1 MYCTTACPA
10 LWRLRYV
17 LVQHVTRHCDSP
29 LTGLPDEALLDLA
42 RRLRLVP
49 AEAAVADSGGGSS
62 SSSSSSVRRS
72 LLLQTLVNY
81 FAERPSQ
88 LQRVNEMPLVPSEA
102 LLWDENQVTRQ
113 TVIFRYFQF
122 SCISDQGYLRIAC
135 CSFLLPARL
144 CFC

>member
-1 MYCTTACPA
+1 MLC
-10 LWRLRYV
+10 
-17 LVQHVTRHCDSP
+17 TRHCDSP

-72 LLLQTLVNY
+72 LLLQTLVNH

-113 TVIFRYFQF
+113 TVIF
-122 SCISDQGYLRIAC
+122 SSLA
-135 CSFLLPARL
+135 FLIRVI
-144 CFC
+144 